1 MGRRERERDIKI
13 VRQETCILVIKD
25 IYYVGEERREE
36 IGSPGRWQK
45 KKNGSSLRGLLLLI

>member
-25 IYYVGEERREE
+25 IYYVGEERRGERLE
-36 IGSPGRWQK
+36 ALGDGKRRK
-45 KKNGSSLRGLLLLI
+45 TEVRCVGCFY